1 MYRVLVEYDLR
12 DARRVE
18 GRESARIQIRIIVS
32 AEERRTG

>member
-18 GRESARIQIRIIVS
+18 WSESARIHIKIMVR
-32 AEERRTG
+32 AEDRRTG